1 MGIIEH
7 FAEVGSH
14 RLLIEVA
21 ALSLEL
27 ALQRGARWVALRQL
41 ELARTHLA
49 QLRQDRGAAALVAGL
64 AARIDALP
72 DVAPLPVPAD
82 RGRAQEVQTQRIP
95 DRRCFQKLRQTR
107 CPSHSEVNRFRLRS
121 LMWVHC
127 SAPST
132 RR

>member
-1 MGIIEH
+1 
-7 FAEVGSH
+7 ARVGSH

-27 ALQRGARWVALRQL
+27 ALQRGARWVAQRQL

-72 DVAPLPVPAD
+72 EVAPLPVPA
-82 RGRAQEVQTQRIP
+82 AE
-95 DRRCFQKLRQTR
+95 L
-107 CPSHSEVNRFRLRS
+107 L
-121 LMWVHC
+121 
-127 SAPST
+127 A
-132 RR
+132 